1 MSEQVREQPA
11 PRTTVARLFGVITSP
26 GETFQDISR
35 HPGWLPPFIIYLVVF
50 CIGFG
55 AYAAKADWITIITDQ
70 IESNPMMKLVPDT
83 NRDQAVAAATEDMR
97 KLSRGQLVVTNLIQG
112 GSGQLP
118 FHHFMVMLFT
128 TLFVMVGSL
137 KDLKLGRAWVNFLL
151 CFLIILGY
159 FIVFGI
165 ARVTF
170 RDAPGSQLLL
180 SGTASIVMIGAW
192 AWLLNRQAARDVEFH
207 RMLSVYM
214 YSSVILMVSL
224 VALMT
229 ASLVHAGDIQV
240 YVDKM
245 VPSNLGAFVDTG
257 NAVAQALFRSL
268 DVFIIWFFVVL
279 TIGFRTLTKQSTS
292 MAASMTF
299 LPWGLYV
306 MIKIAWAAVF
316 G

>member
-11 PRTTVARLFGVITSP
+11 PRTTIARLVGVITSP

-55 AYAAKADWITIITDQ
+55 VYSAKADWITIITDQ
-70 IESNPMMKLVPDT
+70 IEKSPIMKIFSDT
-83 NRDQAVAAATEDMR
+83 QRDQAVQQQTADLRKFSREQLAA
-97 KLSRGQLVVTNLIQG
+97 VNVIQF

-118 FHHFMVMLFT
+118 SQHFMVIFIS
-128 TLFVMVGSL
+128 TLFVMVGAL

-151 CFLIILGY
+151 CFLIIVGY

-165 ARVTF
+165 AKITF

-180 SGTASIVMIGAW
+180 SGTASIVMVGAW
-192 AWLLNRQAARDVEFH
+192 AWLLNRQASRDVEFH

-214 YSSVILMVSL
+214 YSGVVLMISIL
-224 VALMT
+224 ALMT
-229 ASLVHAGDIQV
+229 ASLVHTGDIQV
-240 YVDKM
+240 EVDKM
-245 VPSNLGAFVDTG
+245 VPSNLGAFIDTG
-257 NAVAQALFRSL
+257 NAVVQALFNSL
-268 DVFIIWFFVVL
+268 DLFTIWFFVVL
-279 TIGFRTLTKQSTS
+279 TIGFKTVTRQTTG

-306 MIKIAWAAVF
+306 MVKIAWAAVF